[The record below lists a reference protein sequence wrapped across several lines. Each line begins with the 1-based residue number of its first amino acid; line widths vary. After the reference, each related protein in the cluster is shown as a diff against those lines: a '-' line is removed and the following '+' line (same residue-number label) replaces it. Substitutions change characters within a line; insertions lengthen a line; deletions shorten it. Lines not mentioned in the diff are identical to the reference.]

1 MPGRLFPEHALII
14 LPTFFGDIA
23 LMSVVTD
30 RLLPLRH
37 YFLLLWLTNLLFT
50 AAFLFTPGSYSGL
63 SLSFAVLVWLTY
75 AFIYSLP
82 ALLPCWLLGK
92 LGGARLGTRGVKWL
106 MVLAALLGAGV
117 NIALFADFSIYKIFS
132 FHLNGFVWNLITT
145 PGGIASMGA
154 DNATM
159 LSFTALI
166 ALLVIG
172 HQILAWMLQRDNRL
186 RHALDRRFAG
196 RYRKLLYLFLFVTFT
211 ERVSYAASH
220 ATAYSP
226 VLSAANRFPFHNPTT
241 TTQLLKKLGIAVKRQ
256 PTLKLDEHAT
266 LNYPKQPLQKTTPE
280 KPLNIVW
287 LVAESWRA
295 DTLTPEIM
303 PQMQAFA
310 GKATHFKRHYSGSN
324 GTRWGIF
331 TQFYGLYGTYW
342 FTVLENRRSPVLI
355 DRIQELNYQLHIS
368 TSSAFSYPEFDKT
381 VWVNVPAEH
390 MHLPEGDGPGWK
402 FDRRGVDRF
411 EQFLDQRKPDQPFFA
426 FHFFESAHARYYFP
440 EENVIKKRYLEDM
453 NYATMNLEKDIELI
467 YNRYLNSVNHLDS
480 QLGRAIAA
488 LEKRGLLDNTLVVIT
503 GDHGEEFMEKG
514 HWGHNSQF
522 HEEQT
527 RVPLLLHIPGRAPAV
542 FEDLSS
548 HLDIPAM
555 VLPELGVLNDPRDY
569 SFGCNLLAGCKR
581 QELVFGDWDRVGYA
595 DGKHKLVFPLRSSG
609 YTQNAVTDANDQPVA
624 DEEAV
629 QTQYQPVM
637 VRLMKEM
644 TEFSRAE

>member
-1 MPGRLFPEHALII
+1 
-14 LPTFFGDIA
+14 
-23 LMSVVTD
+23 MSTAVLD

-37 YFLLLWLTNLLFT
+37 YFFCLWFLNLLFALPFLVHHDGYT
-50 AAFLFTPGSYSGL
+50 A
-63 SLSFAVLVWLTY
+63 LSFGFATVVWLTY
-75 AFIYSLP
+75 AFLYSVP
-82 ALLPCWLLGK
+82 ALLPVWAIGKLLGE
-92 LGGARLGTRGVKWL
+92 RLHGLRLRVL
-106 MVLAALLGAGV
+106 MAIAALLGAIV

-154 DNATM
+154 DTATM
-159 LSFTALI
+159 ISFTVLI
-166 ALLVIG
+166 VLLLIG
-172 HQILAWMLQRDNRL
+172 HQVLAWYLLRDSRL
-186 RHALDRRFAG
+186 RQALDQRFAG
-196 RYRKLLYLFLFVTFT
+196 RYRKLLYLFLAVTVT
-211 ERVSYAASH
+211 ERLAYASAH
-220 ATAYSP
+220 ATAHSP
-226 VLSAANRFPFHNPTT
+226 VLAAANAFPFHNPTT
-241 TTQLLKKLGIAVKRQ
+241 INSLLKKLGYQVRRQ
-256 PTLKLDEHAT
+256 SEFKTAEHVT
-266 LNYPKQPLQKTTPE
+266 LNYPKAPLQTVAPE

-295 DTLTPEIM
+295 DTLNGEIM

-310 GKATHFKRHYSGSN
+310 DKAVHFRRHYSGSN

-440 EENVIKKRYLEDM
+440 EESVIKKRYLEDL
-453 NYATMNLEKDIELI
+453 NYATMDLEKDIDLI
-467 YNRYLNSVNHLDS
+467 YNRYLNSVHHLDS

-488 LEKRGLLDNTLVVIT
+488 LEKRGLLENTLVVIT

-527 RVPLLLHIPGRAPAV
+527 RVPLLIHVPNQTPAKV
-542 FEDLSS
+542 DKLSS
-548 HLDIPAM
+548 HLDIPAT
-555 VLPELGVLNDPRDY
+555 VLPLLGVTNDPRDY
-569 SFGCNLLAGCKR
+569 SFGCNLLSDCERK
-581 QELVFGDWDRVGYA
+581 ELVFGDWDRVGYA
-595 DGKHKLVFPLRSSG
+595 DEHYKLVFPLRSTG
-609 YTQNAVTDANDQPVA
+609 YTENAVTDRNDQPVA
-624 DEEAV
+624 DEEAI
-629 QTQYQPVM
+629 QAKYQPVM

-644 TEFSRAE
+644 TEFAKKK

>member
-1 MPGRLFPEHALII
+1 
-14 LPTFFGDIA
+14 
-23 LMSVVTD
+23 MSTAVSD

-37 YFLLLWLTNLLFT
+37 YFLCLWFLNLLF
-50 AAFLFTPGSYSGL
+50 ALPFLIHHDGYTT
-63 SLSFAVLVWLTY
+63 LSFGFATLVWLTY
-75 AFIYSLP
+75 AFLYSLP
-82 ALLPCWLLGK
+82 ALLPVWALGK
-92 LGGARLGTRGVKWL
+92 LLGDRLQGLSLRLL
-106 MVLAALLGAGV
+106 MLLAALLGAIV
-117 NIALFADFSIYKIFS
+117 NIALFADFSIFKIFS

-154 DNATM
+154 DTATM
-159 LSFTALI
+159 VSFGVLMVLLI
-166 ALLVIG
+166 IG
-172 HQILAWMLQRDNRL
+172 HQVLAWYLLRDNRL
-186 RHALDRRFAG
+186 RQTLDRRFAG
-196 RYRKLLYLFLFVTFT
+196 RYRKLLYLFLAMTVT
-211 ERVSYAASH
+211 ERLAYASAH
-220 ATAYSP
+220 ATAHSP
-226 VLSAANRFPFHNPTT
+226 VLAAANTFPFHNPTT
-241 TTQLLKKLGIAVKRQ
+241 VNSLLKKLGYQVRRQ
-256 PTLKLDEHAT
+256 SEFKTAEHVT
-266 LNYPKQPLQKTTPE
+266 LNYPKAPLQTETPE

-295 DTLTPEIM
+295 DTLTGDVM

-310 GKATHFKRHYSGSN
+310 DRAVHFRRHYSGSN

-402 FDRRGVDRF
+402 FDRRGVDKL

-440 EENVIKKRYLEDM
+440 EESVIKKRYLEDM
-453 NYATMNLEKDIELI
+453 NYATMDLEKDIDLI
-467 YNRYLNSVNHLDS
+467 YNRYLNSVHHLDS

-488 LEKRGLLDNTLVVIT
+488 LEKRGLLENTLVVIT

-527 RVPLLLHIPGRAPAV
+527 RVPLVVYVPNQAPAKV
-542 FEDLSS
+542 DTLSS
-548 HLDIPAM
+548 HLDIPAT
-555 VLPELGVLNDPRDY
+555 VLPLLGVKNDPRDY
-569 SFGCNLLAGCKR
+569 SFGCNLLSACERK
-581 QELVFGDWDRVGYA
+581 ELVFGDWDRVGYA
-595 DGKHKLVFPLRSSG
+595 DDQYKLVFPLRSTG
-609 YTQNAVTDANDQPVA
+609 YTENAVTDRNDQPVA
-624 DEEAV
+624 DEEAI
-629 QTQYQPVM
+629 QAKYQPVM

-644 TEFSRAE
+644 TEFAKKK